1 MKTTKHILAAALLLS
16 ATAASAQYT
25 NSGYF
30 TDGYMY
36 RHQLNPAFG
45 NEKNYISIPAI
56 GNMNM
61 GIVGNM
67 NLQDF
72 IYNIDGKT
80 TTFLHPDVSASEF
93 MGNIEDENELNFDT
107 RIQILSVG
115 FKGFGGYNT
124 IGVSMRGSL
133 YGMMPKA
140 LFQFA
145 KEGITNKT
153 YDISDFGLHTNAY
166 AELALGHSRQINDKL
181 RVGANLKFLFG
192 LANIDAEFNKAKL
205 RLGEDHWD
213 ATVNAEIQASVKG
226 LEYETETSD
235 FSGKPYVNGMDV
247 DGFGLNGFGMAVD
260 LGAEYKLNDTWRFSA
275 ALLDF
280 GFISWSNNMVATT
293 NGDKNVTTDKYKF
306 DFDENADPDFEDQID
321 NLGDE
326 LMSLYELDDEGDKGG
341 RTKMLGATINLGAE
355 YTLPAYNKLKFGLMN
370 TTRFQGTNT
379 WTEFRLSANVAP
391 VKIFSAGANIAAGT
405 YGMGFGW
412 ILSFH
417 PKGFN
422 LFAAM
427 DHTLGKV
434 SKEFVPL
441 TSKGTF
447 NLGVNIPF

>member
-1 MKTTKHILAAALLLS
+1 MKKTKYILAALMLS
-16 ATAASAQYT
+16 ATGAYAQYT

-30 TDGYMY
+30 TEGYTY

>member
-1 MKTTKHILAAALLLS
+1 MLS
-16 ATAASAQYT
+16 ATGAYAQYT

-30 TDGYMY
+30 TEGYTY

-326 LMSLYELDDEGDKGG
+326 LISLYELDNEGDKGG

-441 TSKGTF
+441 TSKGSF

>member
-1 MKTTKHILAAALLLS
+1 MKKTKYILAALMLS
-16 ATAASAQYT
+16 ATGAYAQYT

-30 TDGYMY
+30 TEGYTY

-107 RIQILSVG
+107 RIQILSAG

>member
-36 RHQLNPAFG
+36 RHQLNPAFA
-45 NEKNYISIPAI
+45 NEKNFISMPAL
-56 GNMNM
+56 GNINA
-61 GIVGNM
+61 GVLGDI
-67 NLQDF
+67 NLDKF
-72 IYNIDGKT
+72 IYNIDGQT
-80 TTFLHPDVSASEF
+80 TTFLNPKVDAGEF
-93 MGNIEDENELNFDT
+93 LSNIDDENELNFDT
-107 RIQILSVG
+107 RLQILSAG
-115 FKGFGGYNT
+115 FKAFGGYNT
-124 IGVSMRGSL
+124 IGLSVRGNLHTMLPKSL
-133 YGMMPKA
+133 
-140 LFQFA
+140 FVFA
-145 KEGITNKT
+145 KEGIANRD
-153 YDISDFGLHTNAY
+153 YDISHFGIHTTAY

-181 RVGANLKFLFG
+181 RVGANLKLLVG
-192 LANIDAEFNKAKL
+192 LANIDAEFNKANF
-205 RLGEDHWD
+205 RLGEDQWT
-213 ATVNAEIQASVKG
+213 AVTNAEIQASVKG

-235 FSGKPYVNGMDV
+235 YSGKQIVNDFDV
-247 DGFGLNGFGMAVD
+247 DGFGMNGFGMAVD

-293 NGDKNVTTDKYKF
+293 NGDKTFTTDKYSF
-306 DFDENADPDFEDQID
+306 SFDEENDNNFEDQVE
-321 NLGDE
+321 NMGDE
-326 LMSLYELDDEGDKGG
+326 LASLYELENAGDKGG

-355 YTLPAYNKLKFGLMN
+355 YTLPVYDKLTFGLMN
-370 TTRFQGTNT
+370 TTRFQGENT

-391 VKIFSAGANIAAGT
+391 VKFFSAGVNVAAGT
-405 YGMGFGW
+405 YGAAFGW
-412 ILSFH
+412 IMSIH
-417 PKGFN
+417 PKGFS

-434 SKEFVPL
+434 TKEFIPL

>member
-1 MKTTKHILAAALLLS
+1 MKKTKYILAALMLS
-16 ATAASAQYT
+16 ATGAYAQYT

-30 TDGYMY
+30 TEGYTY

-205 RLGEDHWD
+205 RLGQDHWD

-326 LMSLYELDDEGDKGG
+326 LMSLYELDNEGDKGG

>member
-1 MKTTKHILAAALLLS
+1 MKKTKYILAALMLS
-16 ATAASAQYT
+16 ATGAYAQYT

-30 TDGYMY
+30 TEGYTY

-166 AELALGHSRQINDKL
+166 AELALGHSRQINEKL

-326 LMSLYELDDEGDKGG
+326 LMSLYELDNEGDKGG

>member
-1 MKTTKHILAAALLLS
+1 MLS
-16 ATAASAQYT
+16 ATGAYAQYT

-30 TDGYMY
+30 TEGYTY

-192 LANIDAEFNKAKL
+192 LANIDAEFNKANL

-293 NGDKNVTTDKYKF
+293 NGDKTFTTDKYSF
-306 DFDENADPDFEDQID
+306 SFDEENDNNFEDQVE
-321 NLGDE
+321 NMGDE
-326 LMSLYELDDEGDKGG
+326 LASLYELENAGDKGG

-355 YTLPAYNKLKFGLMN
+355 YTLPAYDKLTFGLMN
-370 TTRFQGTNT
+370 TTRFQGENT

-391 VKIFSAGANIAAGT
+391 VKFFSAGVNVAAGT
-405 YGMGFGW
+405 YGAAFGW
-412 ILSFH
+412 IMSIH
-417 PKGFN
+417 PKGFS

-434 SKEFVPL
+434 TKEFIPL

>member
-1 MKTTKHILAAALLLS
+1 MKKTKYILAALMLS
-16 ATAASAQYT
+16 ATGAYAQYT

-30 TDGYMY
+30 TEGYTY

-326 LMSLYELDDEGDKGG
+326 LMSLYELDNEGDKGG

-441 TSKGTF
+441 TSKGSF

>member
-1 MKTTKHILAAALLLS
+1 MKKTKYILAALMLS
-16 ATAASAQYT
+16 ATGAYAQYT

-30 TDGYMY
+30 TEGYTY

-326 LMSLYELDDEGDKGG
+326 LISLYELDDEGDKGG

>member
-1 MKTTKHILAAALLLS
+1 MKKTKYILAALMLS
-16 ATAASAQYT
+16 ATGAYAQYT

-30 TDGYMY
+30 TEGYTY

-321 NLGDE
+321 NFGDE
-326 LMSLYELDDEGDKGG
+326 LMSLYELDNEGDKGG

>member
-1 MKTTKHILAAALLLS
+1 MKKTKYILAALMLS
-16 ATAASAQYT
+16 ATGAYAQYT

-30 TDGYMY
+30 TEGYTY

-192 LANIDAEFNKAKL
+192 LANIDAEFNKANL

-326 LMSLYELDDEGDKGG
+326 LMSLYELDNEGDKGG

>member
-1 MKTTKHILAAALLLS
+1 MKKTKYILAALMLS
-16 ATAASAQYT
+16 ATGAYAQYT

-30 TDGYMY
+30 TEGYTY

-205 RLGEDHWD
+205 RLGKDHWD

-326 LMSLYELDDEGDKGG
+326 LMSLYELDNEGDKGG

-355 YTLPAYNKLKFGLMN
+355 YTLPAYDKLTFGLMN
-370 TTRFQGTNT
+370 TTRFQGENT

-391 VKIFSAGANIAAGT
+391 VKFFSAGVNVAAGT
-405 YGMGFGW
+405 YGAAFGW
-412 ILSFH
+412 IMSIH
-417 PKGFN
+417 PKGFS

-434 SKEFVPL
+434 TKEFIPL

>member
-1 MKTTKHILAAALLLS
+1 MLS
-16 ATAASAQYT
+16 ATGAYAQYT

-30 TDGYMY
+30 TEGYTY
-36 RHQLNPAFG
+36 RHQLNPAFA
-45 NEKNYISIPAI
+45 NEKNYISLPAL

-72 IYNIDGKT
+72 IYNINGKT
-80 TTFLHPDVSASEF
+80 TTFLNPGVSADEF
-93 MGNIEDENELNFDT
+93 LGNIEDENELNFNT
-107 RIQILSVG
+107 RIQILSAG

-133 YGMMPKA
+133 YGMMPRA

-145 KEGITNKT
+145 KEGITNKN

-166 AELALGHSRQINDKL
+166 AELALGHSRKINDKL
-181 RVGANLKFLFG
+181 RVGASLKFLFG
-192 LANIDAEFNKAKL
+192 LANIDAEFNKANL
-205 RLGEDHWD
+205 RLGEDKWD

-226 LEYETETSD
+226 LEYETEISD
-235 FSGKPYVNGMDV
+235 NTGKPYVNGMDI

-275 ALLDF
+275 AVLDL

-293 NGDKNVTTDKYKF
+293 NGDRNFTTEGRIF
-306 DFDENADPDFEDQID
+306 DFDENANPKFEDQVEE
-321 NLGDE
+321 LGED
-326 LMSLYELDDEGDKGG
+326 LMTLYELDNEGDKGG
-341 RTKMLGATINLGAE
+341 RTKMLGATVNVGAE
-355 YTLPAYNKLKFGLMN
+355 YTLPAYKKLKFGLMN
-370 TTRFQGTNT
+370 TTRFQGKNT

-391 VKIFSAGANIAAGT
+391 AKIFSAGANVAAGT
-405 YGMGFGW
+405 YGMAFGW
-412 ILSFH
+412 IVSFH

-441 TSKGTF
+441 TSKGSF

>member
-1 MKTTKHILAAALLLS
+1 MLS
-16 ATAASAQYT
+16 ATGAYAQYT

-30 TDGYMY
+30 TEGYTY

-326 LMSLYELDDEGDKGG
+326 LMSLYELDNEGDKGG

-441 TSKGTF
+441 TSKGSF

>member
-1 MKTTKHILAAALLLS
+1 MKKTKYILAALMLS
-16 ATAASAQYT
+16 ATGAYAQYT

-30 TDGYMY
+30 TEGYTY

-124 IGVSMRGSL
+124 IGVSMRGCL

>member
-1 MKTTKHILAAALLLS
+1 MKKTKYILAALMLS
-16 ATAASAQYT
+16 ATGAYAQYT

-30 TDGYMY
+30 TEGYTY

-326 LMSLYELDDEGDKGG
+326 LMSLYELDNEGDKGG

>member
-1 MKTTKHILAAALLLS
+1 MLS
-16 ATAASAQYT
+16 ATGAYAQYT

-30 TDGYMY
+30 TEGYTY

-326 LMSLYELDDEGDKGG
+326 LMSLYELDNEGDKGG

>member
-1 MKTTKHILAAALLLS
+1 MLS
-16 ATAASAQYT
+16 ATGAYAQYT

-30 TDGYMY
+30 TEGYTY

-192 LANIDAEFNKAKL
+192 LANIDAEFNKANL

-326 LMSLYELDDEGDKGG
+326 LMSLYELDNEGDKGG

>member
-1 MKTTKHILAAALLLS
+1 MKKTKYILAALMLS
-16 ATAASAQYT
+16 ATGAYAQYT

-30 TDGYMY
+30 TEGYTY

-326 LMSLYELDDEGDKGG
+326 LMSLYELDNEGDKGG

-355 YTLPAYNKLKFGLMN
+355 YTLPAYDKLTFGLMN
-370 TTRFQGTNT
+370 TTRLQGENT

-391 VKIFSAGANIAAGT
+391 VKFFSAGVNVAAGT
-405 YGMGFGW
+405 YGAAFGW
-412 ILSFH
+412 IMSIH
-417 PKGFN
+417 PKGFS

-434 SKEFVPL
+434 TKEFIPL